1 MERAYD
7 RDVEPGGFLEQR
19 LHGSA
24 VFSDDAE
31 IVSSRFARPV
41 LVRVE
46 RAELAERIRREEDL
60 VFCVVSHHDL
70 RPVNHRRKDEIQLML
85 AERESV
91 AVFDGKRIF
100 DEIPAV
106 EVLYHRESLVV
117 ADYHGVGIS
126 CGKFRDARRVV
137 GLHVLNYEIIGLPAG
152 ERRFEIFEPFGGE
165 VPVHRVHDGNL
176 FVENDI

>member
-1 MERAYD
+1 MERAYRGD
-7 RDVEPGGFLEQR
+7 IESGSLLEQR
-19 LHGSA
+19 LNRPA

-46 RAELAERIRREEDL
+46 RAELAERVRREEHL
-60 VFCVVSHHDL
+60 VLCVVSHHDL

-85 AERESV
+85 AERERV

-100 DEIPAV
+100 NEIPAV
-106 EVLYHRESLVV
+106 EIFYHRESLVV

-126 CGKFRDARRVV
+126 CGKLRYARRVV

-165 VPVHRVHDGNL
+165 VPVHRVHDGNF
-176 FVENDI
+176 FVENGI

>member
-46 RAELAERIRREEDL
+46 RAELAKRIRREEDL
-60 VFCVVSHHDL
+60 VFCVVSHHDF

-85 AERESV
+85 AERECV
-91 AVFDGKRIF
+91 AVFDGKRILMKS
-100 DEIPAV
+100 P
-106 EVLYHRESLVV
+106 
-117 ADYHGVGIS
+117 
-126 CGKFRDARRVV
+126 
-137 GLHVLNYEIIGLPAG
+137 P
-152 ERRFEIFEPFGGE
+152 
-165 VPVHRVHDGNL
+165 
-176 FVENDI
+176 

>member
-1 MERAYD
+1 MERAYRGD
-7 RDVEPGGFLEQR
+7 IESGSLLEQR

-31 IVSSRFARPV
+31 IVSSCFARPV

-60 VFCVVSHHDL
+60 VLCVVSHHDL
-70 RPVNHRRKDEIQLML
+70 RPVNHRRKDKIQLML
-85 AERESV
+85 AERERV

-106 EVLYHRESLVV
+106 EVLYHRESLIV

-126 CGKFRDARRVV
+126 CGKLRDARRVV

-152 ERRFEIFEPFGGE
+152 ESRFKIFEPFGGE